1 MNRSETPREA
11 PDRETSFLSPNRA
24 LLLSTALVRE
34 ITLVVF
40 FLDQSVG
47 GKPITLF
54 FDNVR
59 LAREATGK
67 IEVRPGGSPVRRSPE

>member
-1 MNRSETPREA
+1 MDYTQLPRYATRDNEKPDCINR
-11 PDRETSFLSPNRA
+11 LQ
-24 LLLSTALVRE
+24 
-34 ITLVVF
+34 ITLLVF
-40 FLDQSVG
+40 FLDQSAA

-67 IEVRPGGSPVRRSPE
+67 IEVKRGIDQPE